1 MYVLTAAPRTP
12 LNIRMSWTH
21 DSVFCAYSCL
31 LSRDWSIAI
40 WGRGLSNDQLRKINL
55 KKTASTRL
63 CTAHSF
69 VMMNGM
75 LAADQMACC
84 LCPFVSNALTWY
96 SSPPPF
102 NLFGPEPTLN
112 AQIASFHRDS
122 SVSRPV
128 LLHWAPWAD
137 PWSLSPMPW
146 KGGWTCG
153 TSAVERPGT
162 HQLLEVFCL
171 KLFSF
176 IYSAVWVCL

>member
-1 MYVLTAAPRTP
+1 MYVLTTAPRPPPQHPDVSNTRQR
-12 LNIRMSWTH
+12 LL
-21 DSVFCAYSCL
+21 CL
-31 LSRDWSIAI
+31 LTLVKPRLVD
-40 WGRGLSNDQLRKINL
+40 SNQGEGFIKRSAKKNKFL
-55 KKTASTRL
+55 KKPASARL

-122 SVSRPV
+122 SVSRAV
-128 LLHWAPWAD
+128 LLH
-137 PWSLSPMPW
+137 
-146 KGGWTCG
+146 
-153 TSAVERPGT
+153 
-162 HQLLEVFCL
+162 
-171 KLFSF
+171 
-176 IYSAVWVCL
+176 